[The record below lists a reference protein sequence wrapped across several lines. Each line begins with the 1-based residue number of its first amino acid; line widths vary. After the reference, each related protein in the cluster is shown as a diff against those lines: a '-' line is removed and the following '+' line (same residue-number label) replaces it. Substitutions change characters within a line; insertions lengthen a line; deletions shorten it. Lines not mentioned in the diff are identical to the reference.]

1 MRLEMNDVSTFLM
14 EPGKPMLPK
23 VVKTF
28 ELPFGVKN
36 VKVDVNVDNIDE
48 KTVPK
53 EIQPSPRMLPIT
65 TTEQTS
71 SVKQEKDL
79 SIYSSDDPYP
89 SDWYTYSVRSG
100 LNSENKRV
108 TYVIVHI
115 YPIKYIPNQGKL
127 LIAESSNIKVTYE
140 KIVDNKI
147 DVLSSYDLVII
158 TPSKFANELRKDS
171 RLIKIM
177 SVLKHLLKQLK
188 KYMKIIMVST
198 NLSRLNIL

>member
-1 MRLEMNDVSTFLM
+1 MKKIINFLVVVLLIISGIGAVATNNQETDNVIITTSSEIKFSTFEIKETNEGYNEIEMSDVSTFLM

-36 VKVDVNVDNIDE
+36 VKVDVNVFNIDE
-48 KTVPK
+48 NSVIK
-53 EIQPSPRMLPIT
+53 EIQPSPRMLPMI

-79 SIYSSDDPYP
+79 VIYSSDDPYP
-89 SDWYTYSVRSG
+89 SDWYTYSIRSG

-127 LIAESSNIKVTYE
+127 LIAESSNINVNYE
-140 KIVDNKI
+140 KIGRN
-147 DVLSSYDLVII
+147 
-158 TPSKFANELRKDS
+158 
-171 RLIKIM
+171 
-177 SVLKHLLKQLK
+177 
-188 KYMKIIMVST
+188 
-198 NLSRLNIL
+198 